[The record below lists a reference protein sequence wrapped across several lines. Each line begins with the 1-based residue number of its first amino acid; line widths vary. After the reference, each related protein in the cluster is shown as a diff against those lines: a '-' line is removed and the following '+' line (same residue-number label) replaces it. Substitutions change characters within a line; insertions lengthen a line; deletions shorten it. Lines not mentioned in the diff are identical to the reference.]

1 MLVGLRCWVVSGTT
15 IRGHWTGGAGA
26 RQVLWPGRH
35 SVDSARCGGSS
46 FGARGK
52 RVINCGPLSLSGAT
66 AVLATMHSSPHLLFR
81 FLSPRPLS
89 PPTFH
94 FIFTCLLCCY
104 STRCFWVC
112 LCVFLLWICL
122 CVLVFFALCCTH
134 FLNHSYLAAVSGFLL
149 PGVDYDEIVSWILQ
163 VVVHRN

>member
-89 PPTFH
+89 PPTFL

-104 STRCFWVC
+104 STRFFVFV
-112 LCVFLLWICL
+112 CVFLALDLFVCFGVFCTVL
-122 CVLVFFALCCTH
+122 HSLFEPFLSCCCVC
-134 FLNHSYLAAVSGFLL
+134 FLL
-149 PGVDYDEIVSWILQ
+149 PGVDYDKIVSWILQ